1 MTTTEPLIT
10 AEYLLR
16 AHDLGRCELVR
27 GELIMMSPA
36 GAEHGRIIYNIE
48 ARLAPYVLQRGVGC
62 IFGAETGFHIAHDP
76 DTVRA
81 PDIAF
86 VSMDRLPPQP
96 PKGFFPGPPD
106 LAVEVV
112 SPDERENEVLAKV
125 QNWLDVGCR
134 AVWLVDPRRQTVGV
148 YQSGNETQVFGLSD
162 TLVGGP
168 LLPGFSL
175 AVAEVFKW
183 KP

>member
-16 AHDLGRCELVR
+16 TPDLGRCELVR

-36 GAEHGRIIYNIE
+36 GAEHGSIINNIQIPLGLYVSRGSLG
-48 ARLAPYVLQRGVGC
+48 RL
-62 IFGAETGFHIAHDP
+62 FGAETGFHIGCDP

-81 PDIAF
+81 PDLAF
-86 VSMDRLPPQP
+86 VTRDRLPSQP

-112 SPDERENEVLAKV
+112 SPDDRPGEVQAKV
-125 QNWLDVGCR
+125 QNWLDAGCR
-134 AVWLVDPRRQTVGV
+134 VVWLVEPGRQTVHV
-148 YQSGNETQVFGLSD
+148 CQSGSEAQALGPSD

-175 AVAEVFKW
+175 AVVEIFRW
-183 KP
+183 